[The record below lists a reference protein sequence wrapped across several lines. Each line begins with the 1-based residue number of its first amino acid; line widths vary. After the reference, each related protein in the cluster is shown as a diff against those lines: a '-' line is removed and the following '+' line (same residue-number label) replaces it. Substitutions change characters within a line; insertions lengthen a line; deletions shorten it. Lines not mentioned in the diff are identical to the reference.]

1 MHGLDIEWLQA
12 RTTVR
17 KAFSMTILAQPAEL
31 IATSESILGE
41 LAEFG
46 YSIVPD
52 VLDADALALVHDAL
66 DRECAAD
73 DENGTAI
80 RYGPDNAN
88 QRIWAML
95 NRGEEFVLLGMHP
108 LALEIV
114 RAAMGPDI
122 LLAQLSANVTGPG
135 ADHEVGRLHV
145 DQGFMPEPHPQMLVL
160 NVAWFLDDFTAE
172 NGATLVVP
180 GSHLSMAYPEGGLA
194 PSAPARLTGKAG
206 SMAVIDGRLHHA
218 TGLNRTANQ
227 KRRGVFATYYMP
239 FLRSQE
245 NWTVSLDRKL
255 LDRHPGLAALTGFQE
270 WQTLGSING
279 PTMSGLNF

>member
-1 MHGLDIEWLQA
+1 
-12 RTTVR
+12 
-17 KAFSMTILAQPAEL
+17 MTMLAQSAEV
-31 IATSESILGE
+31 ESILGN
-41 LAEFG
+41 LAQAG
-46 YSIVPD
+46 YCIVPD
-52 VLDADALALVHDAL
+52 VLDADALALVRGAL

-95 NRGEEFVLLGMHP
+95 NRGEEFVLLATHP

-114 RAAMGPDI
+114 RGAMGTDV
-122 LLAQLSANVTGPG
+122 LLAQLSANVTAPG
-135 ADHEVGRLHV
+135 ADRDVGRLHT
-145 DQGFMPEPHPQMLVL
+145 DQGFMPEPFPQMLVL
-160 NVAWFLDDFTAE
+160 NVAWFLDDFTEE

-180 GSHLSMAYPEGGLA
+180 GSHLSLAYPQGGLA

-206 SMAVIDGRLHHA
+206 SMAVFDGRLHHA
-218 TGLNRTANQ
+218 TGLNRTADQ

-239 FLRSQE
+239 FLRTQE
-245 NWTVSLDRKL
+245 NWTVSLDRAL
-255 LDRHPGLAALTGFQE
+255 LDRHPGLAALTGFKE

>member
-1 MHGLDIEWLQA
+1 M
-12 RTTVR
+12 TTL
-17 KAFSMTILAQPAEL
+17 TQPAKV
-31 IATSESILGE
+31 ESILGE
-41 LAEFG
+41 LAETG
-46 YSIVPD
+46 YCIVAD
-52 VLDADALALVHDAL
+52 VLAPDALALVRGAL

-73 DENGTAI
+73 DERGTAI
-80 RYGPDNAN
+80 RYGPGKAN

-95 NRGEEFVLLGMHP
+95 NRGEEFVQLAMHP

-114 RAAMGPDI
+114 RGTMGPDV
-122 LLAQLSANVTGPG
+122 LLAQLSANVTAPG
-135 ADHEVGRLHV
+135 ADHEVGRLHT
-145 DQGFMPEPHPQMLVL
+145 DQGFMPEPFPKMLVL
-160 NVAWFLDDFTAE
+160 NVAWFLDDFTDQ

-180 GSHLSMAYPEGGLA
+180 GSHLSLGYPEGGLA
-194 PSAPARLTGKAG
+194 PSAPARLTGRAG

-218 TGLNRTANQ
+218 TGLNRTTNQ

-245 NWTVSLDRKL
+245 NWTVSLDRAL

-270 WQTLGSING
+270 WQTLGSIDG